1 MKILIFSPDFLPNTG
16 GIAVFVHNICIQLV
30 RLGHEV
36 DVLTT
41 RKIADHSDKPYK
53 VYQYEYDPGGRLS
66 SMKAISA
73 IFSLYL
79 KRRYDLLFFGHF
91 VSTHALGGV
100 LLTKIFKVP
109 YIMLCHGNDVLRYGV
124 KTTVDRLIRK
134 VVLRNANIVLA
145 NSNFTKS
152 KLKNELNIGSE
163 VLNPGVD
170 IALFLADKDDR
181 GLREKHQINKNAT
194 VLLSAGR
201 LVNVKNYNNIIKA
214 VKRVKEKTDDLMLF
228 IAGEG
233 PERENIIECAKS
245 EGVYKNV
252 VLIGN
257 VEAKVLRD
265 FYLMCNV
272 FVLPSITGENDYE
285 AFGMVFLEA
294 GACGKPVVGS
304 KTGGIS
310 DAVIDKE
317 TGLLVND
324 PSDVKEI
331 ADAILYLLNNKQIA
345 DEMGRKARERIV
357 AHFDWTKVGE
367 KLKNIIETAS
377 GQKCK

>member
-16 GIAVFVHNICIQLV
+16 GIAAFVHNICIQLV

-41 RKIADHSDKPYK
+41 RKTADYSDKPYK

-66 SMKAISA
+66 SMKAILA
-73 IFSLYL
+73 GFSLYL

-100 LLTKIFKVP
+100 LLSKIFKVP

-124 KTTVDRLIRK
+124 KTKVDRLIRK

-152 KLKNELNIGSE
+152 KLKNELNVESD

-170 IALFLADKDDR
+170 ITFFHSNNNESE
-181 GLREKHQINKNAT
+181 LREKYQINTNAT

-201 LVNVKNYNNIIKA
+201 LVKVKNYNNIIKA
-214 VKRVKEKTDDLMLF
+214 VKIVKEKTGDLMLF

-245 EGVYKNV
+245 EGLYKNV

-257 VEAKVLRD
+257 VEANVLKD

-272 FVLPSITGENDYE
+272 FVLPSITGENDCE

-304 KTGGIS
+304 RTGGIS

-324 PSDVKEI
+324 PSNAREI
-331 ADAILYLLNNKQIA
+331 SDAILYLLNNRQIA
-345 DEMGRKARERIV
+345 DEKGRKARERIV
-357 AHFDWTKVGE
+357 AQFDWTKVGE
-367 KLKNIIETAS
+367 KLNSIIEKAVA
-377 GQKCK
+377 